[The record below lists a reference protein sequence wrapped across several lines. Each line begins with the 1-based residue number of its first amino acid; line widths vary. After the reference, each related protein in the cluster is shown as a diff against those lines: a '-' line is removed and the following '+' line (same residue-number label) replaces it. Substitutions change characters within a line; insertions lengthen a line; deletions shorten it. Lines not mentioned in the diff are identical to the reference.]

1 MKSESVSKREITIR
15 NTQKQILT
23 LSAAAPLASCPPPT
37 AATAAAAAF
46 NGAKQRAQSRNKNN
60 NKHSNEMLQKTLLK
74 IKTNAASKTKDFTF
88 AAVQQPQ
95 QQQQQQQSRQHWRL
109 LATIHLHH
117 CAVTACY
124 PPRQRAC
131 SAAATL
137 TAI

>member
-23 LSAAAPLASCPPPT
+23 LSAAVPLASCPPPT

-46 NGAKQRAQSRNKNN
+46 NGAKQRAQSRNKN

-95 QQQQQQQSRQHWRL
+95 QQQQQSRQHWHL
-109 LATIHLHH
+109 SATTHLHH